1 MSGSTSK
8 IDNKLMRNLTYL
20 KSRALDVKFDLDG
33 TDYIPKENIGIGA
46 YGVVC
51 SAIHQKSNDRVAI
64 KKIPFVFDVKD
75 VAKRTYREVKILKHF
90 KHDNIIRIRE
100 ILKPKEDVKDFK
112 DIYVVFDLMESDLH
126 RIIYSKQ
133 ELSEEHVRYFLYQIL
148 RGLKYIHS
156 ANVIH
161 RDLKPSNLLVNEDCQ
176 LRIGDF
182 GMARGISSSPEE
194 PNFFMTQY
202 VATRWY
208 RAPEIMLSLIEY
220 GAAVDMWSIGCIF
233 AEMLGRKH
241 LFPGKDYISQLKLI
255 IGIVGSPASE
265 LLNLCQSNMIRNYC
279 TALGPKQ
286 AVPWSTLYPK
296 ASKKALSLL
305 NRMLVL
311 HPKERITVE
320 QALVHPYLNKYHDP
334 DDEPIC
340 VPAFNFDFEKKE
352 MDKDELREAIYKE
365 IMDYHTPKTPTF
377 SFNAVLRPVA
387 KTPDGS
393 QPSHP
398 NHPLTQALTEQSS
411 VNIQSTTEG
420 EGQVT
425 HCDAGSSKKTAHH
438 EQSENDEVFS
448 RPLSAKVDDSNVR
461 IDTSPNVLSVD
472 PNDVEMLSA
481 RSLDRKDDTAPAK
494 VLLKEN
500 REPENVLASKPE
512 SNKNKSD
519 QNKTISQDTK
529 AIIKAALLKASQ
541 EKERRSSLSEEN
553 KPRPVTAAARQRE
566 REEKRRQKKEKH
578 MERLKKQKER
588 KGSENEG
595 LLLTNADKEMLQRWM
610 IMQKTNAPVKIAPK
624 PAVASY
630 PIFHPNATVTISNP
644 PGNAVADQ
652 KDPSLTHGQVIVGQ
666 NWNVPTSYQNQTL
679 SNPNVQDEGQN
690 ISQGHFQGQ
699 GQFQHTQVQSSH
711 QSDLFQQV
719 NVPKLPS
726 ITVTQMQSIQ
736 DRSNLD
742 FSHNVN
748 QVAGQSFSQQ
758 QDGTSIHLKDQS
770 FGDRHFHVDFSTVN
784 LQQLN
789 FTSVGDF
796 TTCHDRNT
804 DRVTIATV
812 HNSSQND
819 SYISSSVTGTESSDD
834 FLQQLCSH
842 TSPQSY
848 HQVSPASQEHVSP
861 HSHHQLSPVHDRF
874 SVHGGS
880 PSYLGEHS
888 DSSLNST
895 LNTSDSMHSDINAS
909 QFFSSVYQSP
919 RTDSQEHYSSSNSNS
934 NSPPL
939 TINTKQ
945 ESIQT
950 ALRRR
955 LTQPQPGPSQPN
967 QDDLL
972 AQGGSPHDLIAL
984 LSQQLS
990 RSNVMDDFPPS
1001 LTLTPRGTGG
1011 GYGVGLDLDNIM
1023 LDAQDQQEMEGNNPE
1038 PSPLSSSIL
1047 ADWMEVTSHL
1057 NIDLEALEQE
1067 LQSPMALSYNDLNMY
1082 SS

>member
-1 MSGSTSK
+1 MSGSNSK

-100 ILKPKEDVKDFK
+100 ILKPKEDMKDFK

-182 GMARGISSSPEE
+182 G
-194 PNFFMTQY
+194 
-202 VATRWY
+202 
-208 RAPEIMLSLIEY
+208 
-220 GAAVDMWSIGCIF
+220 
-233 AEMLGRKH
+233 
-241 LFPGKDYISQLKLI
+241 KDYISQLKLI
-255 IGIVGSPASE
+255 IGIVGSPAPE
-265 LLNLCQSNMIRNYC
+265 LLNLCQSNMIKNYC
-279 TALGPKQ
+279 TALGLKQ

-305 NRMLVL
+305 NKMLVL

-340 VPAFNFDFEKKE
+340 VPAFNFDFEKKD

-411 VNIQSTTEG
+411 VNTESK
-420 EGQVT
+420 GQVT
-425 HCDAGSSKKTAHH
+425 HNDAGSIKKTAHH
-438 EQSENDEVFS
+438 DQSEKDEVFN
-448 RPLSAKVDDSNVR
+448 RPLSAKGDDSNVR
-461 IDTSPNVLSVD
+461 IDTSPNVLSID

-481 RSLDRKDDTAPAK
+481 KSLERKDDTAQDK
-494 VLLKEN
+494 ILLKEN
-500 REPENVLASKPE
+500 REPEIIQASKPE

-578 MERLKKQKER
+578 LERLKKQKER

-624 PAVASY
+624 PAIASY
-630 PIFHPNATVTISNP
+630 PIFHPNATVSISNP
-644 PGNAVADQ
+644 PGNNVVDQ
-652 KDPSLTHGQVIVGQ
+652 KGPSQTHGQVIVGQ
-666 NWNVPTSYQNQTL
+666 NWNVPTSYQNQ
-679 SNPNVQDEGQN
+679 SMPNPSVQCEGQN
-690 ISQGHFQGQ
+690 TSQGHFQGH
-699 GQFQHTQVQSSH
+699 GQFHHTQIQSSH
-711 QSDLFQQV
+711 QSDRFQQV
-719 NVPKLPS
+719 SVPKLPS
-726 ITVTQMQSIQ
+726 ITVTQMRSIQ
-736 DRSNLD
+736 DTNNLEY
-742 FSHNVN
+742 SHNVN
-748 QVAGQSFSQQ
+748 QAAGQSFGQEQS
-758 QDGTSIHLKDQS
+758 GTNLHLKDQS
-770 FGDRHFHVDFSTVN
+770 FGDEQFHVDFSTVN
-784 LQQLN
+784 LQNVN

-804 DRVTIATV
+804 DRVTMSTV
-812 HNSSQND
+812 HNSSQSN
-819 SYISSSVTGTESSDD
+819 SYISSTVASTDNNED

-848 HQVSPASQEHVSP
+848 HQVSPASEEHVSP
-861 HSHHQLSPVHDRF
+861 QSHHQLSPAHNRF
-874 SVHGGS
+874 PVHGGS

-895 LNTSDSMHSDINAS
+895 FNTSDSMHSDINGS
-909 QFFSSVYQSP
+909 RFFSSVYQSP
-919 RTDSQEHYSSSNSNS
+919 RTDSQDPHSSSNSNS

-945 ESIQT
+945 ESVQT
-950 ALRRR
+950 ALRQTF
-955 LTQPQPGPSQPN
+955 TQPQPGPSQPI

-1023 LDAQDQQEMEGNNPE
+1023 LDAQDQQEMYGNNPE

-1082 SS
+1082 SA